1 MMFVQCPRAAQPYDL
16 IDCST
21 IMHAGNKKLCGPPL
35 GAKCEAPPPPS
46 PSPKAPPPSQ
56 SPKAPP
62 ATSAKEGTTPSV
74 PAADIVGS
82 TGASSADD
90 AKQDEAQKPAEGSTS
105 FGVLAAFLGA
115 LAIAGVAFVALRRRS
130 GYKNKN
136 FGPTA
141 SSARPSGPPRVEPH
155 PPAAKAQASAA
166 QATAA
171 ADGSVS
177 RGGGAARKVEQGRLT
192 FVREDR
198 GRFFELQDLLKA
210 TAEVL
215 GTANLG
221 VCYCATLTSG
231 HSVVVKRF
239 KEMNRVGREDFEEHM
254 RRLGRLSHPN
264 LLPLVAYYYRK
275 EEKLLIHDYVPNRS
289 LANLLHGEYSTH
301 CSSPNVVV
309 VIVVA
314 DHPSNNLWLAW
325 AFAKAAERAAG

>member
-1 MMFVQCPRAAQPYDL
+1 M
-16 IDCST
+16 
-21 IMHAGNKKLCGPPL
+21 
-35 GAKCEAPPPPS
+35 GA
-46 PSPKAPPPSQ
+46 
-56 SPKAPP
+56 
-62 ATSAKEGTTPSV
+62 T
-74 PAADIVGS
+74 GS
-82 TGASSADD
+82 SSADD
-90 AKQDEAQKPAEGSTS
+90 AKQDEGQKPAEQGSTS
-105 FGVLAAFLGA
+105 FGVLGAFLGT
-115 LAIAGVAFVALRRRS
+115 LAIAGVAFVALRRRR

-155 PPAAKAQASAA
+155 PPAAKAEASAA
-166 QATAA
+166 PAPAA
-171 ADGSVS
+171 AAAGSVA
-177 RGGGAARKVEQGRLT
+177 RGAGAARKVEQGRLT
-192 FVREDR
+192 FVRDDR

-221 VCYCATLTSG
+221 VCYCATLTTG

-289 LANLLHGEYSTH
+289 LANLLHGEYSTVH
-301 CSSPNVVV
+301 LLRRRDHHHLSS
-309 VIVVA
+309 
-314 DHPSNNLWLAW
+314 L
-325 AFAKAAERAAG
+325 